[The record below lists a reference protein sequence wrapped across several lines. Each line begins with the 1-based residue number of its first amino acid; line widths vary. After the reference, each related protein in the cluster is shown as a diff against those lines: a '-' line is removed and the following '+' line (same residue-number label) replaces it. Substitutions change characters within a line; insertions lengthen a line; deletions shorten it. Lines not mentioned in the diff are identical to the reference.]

1 MSNTRKCWIDDGVS
15 PIYEAWVSDI
25 TDTGA
30 TIELEAGKTLP
41 ATFSVYFD
49 ENQYVGRTSR
59 SALGTATHTL
69 CCSQVAHLDAH
80 YFDYAVGR
88 VKGHAGAITPQAG
101 QRAGVGYQIR

>member
-49 ENQYVGRTSR
+49 ENQYVGRTSKV
-59 SALGTATHTL
+59 SARDGDTYLVLFT
-69 CCSQVAHLDAH
+69 
-80 YFDYAVGR
+80 GR
-88 VKGHAGAITPQAG
+88 TP
-101 QRAGVGYQIR
+101 RPPLF